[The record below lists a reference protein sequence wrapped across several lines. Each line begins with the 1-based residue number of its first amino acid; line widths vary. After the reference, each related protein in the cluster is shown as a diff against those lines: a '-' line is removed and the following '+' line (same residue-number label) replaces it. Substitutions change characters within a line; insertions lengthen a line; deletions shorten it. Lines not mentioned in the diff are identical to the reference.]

1 MALAL
6 TRQDILDII
15 DIQEVI
21 DTVSTA
27 HAEHAAG
34 RASQPTRVTVPLP
47 GTPSSVLPMPAAIS
61 SMGAVGVKLLS
72 VFPDNPGK
80 GLPLLS
86 ATVLLVDPES
96 GRCDAILEG
105 GLLTAYR
112 TAAASAVATRLLA
125 RPDSHALGLV
135 GAGIEARTHLQS
147 MMAVRPITR
156 VLVWSRSRA
165 TAERFADEMSN
176 QAVAIEI
183 VDTPEAATRDADIL
197 CTLTPSPTP
206 IVMGSWFAPGLHIN
220 AVGTHWPDKREIDT
234 EAVTRSRIVV
244 DSRQAHELECADLMI
259 PVREGAITTEHFQ
272 DELGEV
278 INGTKPG
285 RSSPKEITMYESVGV
300 AIQDI
305 STSRMLVA
313 KARALGIGSEI
324 AL

>member
-1 MALAL
+1 MALVL
-6 TRQDILDII
+6 TRQDIVDII

-21 DTVSTA
+21 DTVTTA
-27 HAEHAAG
+27 HAEHANG

-61 SMGAVGVKLLS
+61 SMGAVGLKLLS

-96 GRCDAILEG
+96 GRCNAVLEG
-105 GLLTAYR
+105 GVLTAYR

-125 RPDSHALGLV
+125 RPESSTLGLV
-135 GAGIEARTHLQS
+135 GAGIEARTHLRS
-147 MMAVRPITR
+147 MMAVRPIDR

-165 TAERFADEMSN
+165 TAERFADDMSD
-176 QAVAIEI
+176 QPVEIEI
-183 VDTPEAATRDADIL
+183 VDSPEAATREADIL

-206 IVMGSWFAPGLHIN
+206 IVMGRWFAPGLHIN

-234 EAVTRSRIVV
+234 EAVRRSRVVV
-244 DSRQAHELECADLMI
+244 DSRDAHELECADLMM
-259 PVREGAITTEHFQ
+259 PVGEGAITTDHFS

-285 RSSPKEITMYESVGV
+285 RSSTDEITMYQSVGV

-305 STSRMLVA
+305 STSRMLVE
-313 KARALGIGSEI
+313 KARARGVGTEVSL
-324 AL
+324 